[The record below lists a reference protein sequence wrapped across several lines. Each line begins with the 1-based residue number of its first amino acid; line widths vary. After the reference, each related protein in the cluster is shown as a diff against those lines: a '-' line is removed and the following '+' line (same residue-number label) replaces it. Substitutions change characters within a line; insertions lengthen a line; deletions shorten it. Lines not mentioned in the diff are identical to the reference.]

1 MFGKILR
8 EARKSADLTQEKL
21 AFKAGLDRTYI
32 SLMERGQR
40 SPTLDVLLRLCEAL
54 ELLPSELM
62 KELESASKIGKP
74 KRRR

>member
-40 SPTLDVLLRLCEAL
+40 SPTLDVLLRLCDAL
-54 ELLPSELM
+54 GVLPSDLM
-62 KELESASKIGKP
+62 KKLEATAKIPKP